1 MAPGDKKQIVFVIA
15 TIGRSPS
22 IVVPFKSLEV
32 SEWSYKRV
40 IKNEYDDHRDPSP
53 PPSPQPLPKSR
64 KYVEEVKAEG
74 KVGDIEYDETVSV
87 RDGYYSDVCR
97 LTCTEDTKTFIADHI
112 SLWRYIMDNTEK
124 LPNYVI
130 IIEDDNT
137 ITGESFITNLDNII
151 KILNDNNVD
160 VLQLVTH
167 TKLLKDRKS
176 QHLMLLPD
184 LEAFK
189 GSFDVSLSAYII
201 RQDAVRKFYSYF
213 TNNKPNFDISLEIL
227 RVENTLGITRY
238 VMDNDRYVHHDYKL
252 ANEFMKNRKNRT
264 SIKSRI
270 DGWIMDNW
278 PSFYHRMYYP
288 LFSVFGKY
296 DITMMF
302 LIAIVVIIGLAIF
315 DVNNK
320 LLWLLSG
327 IFLAYSM

>member
-1 MAPGDKKQIVFVIA
+1 MAPVEKKQIIFVIT

-22 IVVPFKSLEV
+22 TVVPFKNLEV
-32 SEWSYKRV
+32 SEWSYKKG
-40 IKNEYDDHRDPSP
+40 IDYDDYEDL
-53 PPSPQPLPKSR
+53 PSPQPLPKIR
-64 KYVEEVKAEG
+64 NREED
-74 KVGDIEYDETVSV
+74 DIEYDEMVSV
-87 RDGYYSDVCR
+87 RDSYYSDVCR
-97 LTCTEDTKTFIADHI
+97 LTCTEDTKTFIADHL

-124 LPNYVI
+124 LPNYII

-151 KILNDNNVD
+151 KILSDNNVD
-160 VLQLVTH
+160 ILQLVTH
-167 TKLLKDRKS
+167 TKLLKDRNS
-176 QHLMLLPD
+176 QHIMLLPD

-201 RQDAVRKFYSYF
+201 RQDAVRKLYSYF

-227 RVENTLGITRY
+227 RVENTLGINRY
-238 VMDNDRYVHHDYKL
+238 VMDNDRYVYHDYKL
-252 ANEFMKNRKNRT
+252 SNEFMKNKKIK
-264 SIKSRI
+264 SSVKSRI
-270 DGWIMDNW
+270 DNWIMDNW

-302 LIAIVVIIGLAIF
+302 LIAIVIIIGLAIF
-315 DVNNK
+315 DINNK

-327 IFLAYSM
+327 IFLAYSI

>member
-1 MAPGDKKQIVFVIA
+1 MAPGDKKQIVFVIT

-22 IVVPFKSLEV
+22 SVVPFKNLEV
-32 SEWSYKRV
+32 SEWSYKKG
-40 IKNEYDDHRDPSP
+40 INNEYDYGNP
-53 PPSPQPLPKSR
+53 PPSPEPLPKSR
-64 KYVEEVKAEG
+64 KYAEEPQAEG
-74 KVGDIEYDETVSV
+74 KVGDIEYDEMVSV

-112 SLWRYIMDNTEK
+112 SLWRYIMDNAEK
-124 LPNYVI
+124 LPNYVV

-151 KILNDNNVD
+151 KILSDNNVD
-160 VLQLVTH
+160 ILQLVTH
-167 TKLLKDRKS
+167 TKLLKDRNS

-201 RQDAVRKFYSYF
+201 RQDAVRKLYSYF
-213 TNNKPNFDISLEIL
+213 TNNRPNFDISLEIL
-227 RVENTLGITRY
+227 RIENTLGINRY
-238 VMDNDRYVHHDYKL
+238 VVDNDRYVHHDYKL
-252 ANEFMKNRKNRT
+252 ANEFMKNKKNRS

-270 DGWIMDNW
+270 DSWIMDNW

-302 LIAIVVIIGLAIF
+302 LIAIVIIIGLAIF
-315 DVNNK
+315 DINNK

-327 IFLAYSM
+327 VFLAYSM

>member
-40 IKNEYDDHRDPSP
+40 IKNEYDDHRDP
-53 PPSPQPLPKSR
+53 PSPQPLPKSR
-64 KYVEEVKAEG
+64 EEVKAEG
-74 KVGDIEYDETVSV
+74 KVGDIEYDEMVSV

-201 RQDAVRKFYSYF
+201 RQDAVRKLYSYF

-252 ANEFMKNRKNRT
+252 ANEFMKNKKNRT